1 MLASSESIYHNT
13 GARFDIDIEQ
23 YLIDNNFILYAPYFA
38 EYHKDT
44 DLPITMSWHNGID
57 TTGFT
62 EGFIVNTSGRSSALQ
77 INDDYAINKPTFVIM
92 PDDDDPD
99 PEDPE
104 DPTAFDCYENP
115 YSADC
120 LSFCRKYPEECPD
133 GSGGITYLPR
143 DIDCRFI
150 KEDDI
155 LRLTMPE
162 VRLTGNTR
170 TWPYRNYLYL
180 FVMNG
185 DFTVSNGLIQSS
197 PNVNE
202 VMYDFQVSRRNASN
216 RNWINPGITFLLS
229 NWKESISELRIAAA
243 HKKSGGKDFTFKGE
257 VGISTDGDETK
268 SNLKVSYETR
278 KVEKSEVMF
287 NVGLDR
293 CAELAF
299 NASDMGFGKR
309 DGYGI
314 YRFDQL
320 EFYLKVEFR

>member
-1 MLASSESIYHNT
+1 MTEEIEYVKRKEAELKLISNIRVDKEYEGYTSEFRSHS
-13 GARFDIDIEQ
+13 DID
-23 YLIDNNFILYAPYFA
+23 YSRVLY
-38 EYHKDT
+38 
-44 DLPITMSWHNGID
+44 S
-57 TTGFT
+57 
-62 EGFIVNTSGRSSALQ
+62 SSA
-77 INDDYAINKPTFVIM
+77 
-92 PDDDDPD
+92 
-99 PEDPE
+99 
-104 DPTAFDCYENP
+104 
-115 YSADC
+115 
-120 LSFCRKYPEECPD
+120 R
-133 GSGGITYLPR
+133 
-143 DIDCRFI
+143 
-150 KEDDI
+150 
-155 LRLTMPE
+155 
-162 VRLTGNTR
+162 RLTGNTR